1 MQSADKET
9 SPNRDTAKKG
19 KLFER
24 DAAEEAIHFDA
35 RIEKRS
41 PPRAFDIMEE
51 YYWPLT
57 TFGERGTPR
66 FRCNNRYAFYKRHL
80 DYLRT
85 FSGKHVLNVAC
96 GSGELSL
103 YLAHCGLDV
112 TALDISRKA
121 TEYAREMA
129 RLNGYVD
136 RIRVDLQD
144 IRHLDYKDESFDL
157 ITGED
162 ALHHLIKYENCLEN
176 MYRVLKPGGVAVFI
190 ENFAFDPLIR
200 LMRPVNWWIKGHAG
214 EYSLGTEDLRY
225 ARSVFDDVGISNHA
239 VFYTY
244 SRFFATPTLIN
255 RKVARFLK
263 WMDEVLL
270 PAFPFL
276 KRFHSLA
283 FLELRKKGLPNGPPS
298 EAAPPVSA
306 NMSGWGQIRDL

>member
-1 MQSADKET
+1 MQSAAREMN
-9 SPNRDTAKKG
+9 PNRDIAKES
-19 KLFER
+19 KLSER
-24 DAAEEAIHFDA
+24 EVAEEAMHFDA
-35 RIEKRS
+35 RIEKRAKRL
-41 PPRAFDIMEE
+41 PPRVYDIMEE

-57 TFGERGTPR
+57 TFGERGNPS
-66 FRCNNRYAFYKRHL
+66 FHCYSKYALYKRHL

-85 FSGKHVLNVAC
+85 FGGKHVLNVAC
-96 GSGELSL
+96 GRGVLSL

-112 TALDISRKA
+112 TAIDISPKA
-121 TEYAREMA
+121 IEYAREMA
-129 RLNGYVD
+129 RLNGYAD

-144 IRHLDYKDESFDL
+144 IRRLDYEDESFDL

-200 LMRPVNWWIKGHAG
+200 LMRPVNWWIKGYEG
-214 EYSLGTEDLRY
+214 EHSLGIKDLWY
-225 ARSVFDDVGISNHA
+225 ARSVFSDVRISDHA

-244 SRFFATPTLIN
+244 SRFFAKPTLFN

-263 WMDEVLL
+263 RMDEVLL

-283 FLELRKKGLPNGPPS
+283 FLELRKKGLPNRLGATGVEPS
-298 EAAPPVSA
+298 QPFDIT
-306 NMSGWGQIRDL
+306 N